1 MQADYAIVDRKEFT
15 EAFEPPR
22 MKGLIRATKASI
34 PSTTIIRGIAN
45 ILIVEG
51 AFLERTF
58 NIEGKWRTEIELP
71 TRNVYDLLK
80 KRLPKSETI
89 EIFINA
95 DGQFVIK
102 VENLKV
108 LVKPVRIRN

>member
-1 MQADYAIVDRKEFT
+1 MQTDYAIVDRKEFT
-15 EAFEPPR
+15 EAFQPPR
-22 MKGLIRATKASI
+22 MKGLIRATKAEI

-45 ILIVEG
+45 ILVVEG

-71 TRNVYDLLK
+71 TKNVYDLLK
-80 KRLPKSETI
+80 KKLPKSETI
-89 EIFINA
+89 EVFINA
-95 DGQFVIK
+95 GGEFVIK

-108 LVKPVRIRN
+108 MIKPLGN